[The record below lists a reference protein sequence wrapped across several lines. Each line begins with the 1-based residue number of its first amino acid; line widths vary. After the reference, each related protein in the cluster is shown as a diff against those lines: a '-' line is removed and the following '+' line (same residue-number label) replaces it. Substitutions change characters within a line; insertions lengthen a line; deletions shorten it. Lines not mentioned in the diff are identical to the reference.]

1 MRLKVGDKVI
11 VIAGSNKGKI
21 GKVNKFL
28 SKENKVIVEGVNLV
42 KKHKK
47 ADGQNQTGGI
57 VEFEAPIHSSNVM
70 LVDPKTGK
78 GTRKKDKEAPKNKTV
93 KEEKKVEPKVTKE
106 VKKETTKKTV
116 KKETVSKKTNKEKDK

>member
-1 MRLKVGDKVI
+1 MKFKVGDKAI

-21 GKVNKFL
+21 GKITKVL
-28 SKENKVIVEGVNLV
+28 LKESKVIVEGVNVV
-42 KKHKK
+42 KRHKK

-78 GTRKKDKEAPKNKTV
+78 GTRKVSKKETK
-93 KEEKKVEPKVTKE
+93 KEEPKVTEKKA
-106 VKKETTKKTV
+106 VKKVETKKAEPKKTV
-116 KKETVSKKTNKEKDK
+116 KKETVSKKTDKEK

>member
-57 VEFEAPIHSSNVM
+57 VEFEAPFHSSNVM
-70 LVDPKTGK
+70 LLDPKTGK
-78 GTRKKDKEAPKNKTV
+78 GTRKKVVQETTKEAPKKAT
-93 KEEKKVEPKVTKE
+93 
-106 VKKETTKKTV
+106 KKETK
-116 KKETVSKKTNKEKDK
+116 VSKKTSVKNDK